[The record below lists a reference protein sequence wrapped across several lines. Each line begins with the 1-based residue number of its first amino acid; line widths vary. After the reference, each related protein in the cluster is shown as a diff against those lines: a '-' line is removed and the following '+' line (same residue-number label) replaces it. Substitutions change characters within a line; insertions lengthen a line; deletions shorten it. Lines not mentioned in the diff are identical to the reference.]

1 MHDEPFGAGGPTRA
15 STPPIEHARR
25 ALSWPPL
32 RIASLYAACA
42 ITWIV
47 LSDRVVAA
55 LGGAQRSLTYQ
66 TAKGALF
73 VAVTSTLLYVL
84 VDRRERTLREL
95 SRLARATVEGM
106 SDALLVVDQRR
117 HVVDANRAAVEL
129 LGVERREELLVPL
142 DALIARFE
150 VRDPSGAPLDPTWAA
165 STRAL
170 AGERVAA
177 REVIARRV
185 DRRDVFLSVTAS
197 PVVIGR
203 GRPRFAVLALSDVSA
218 ARRLEEL
225 RDEFLSTAAHELKTP
240 LAVIKAYAQLLQKR
254 ESAAAQ
260 GLVVI
265 QRQVDRLNG
274 LVQDLLDTSRLRL
287 EVGERRRER
296 FDLAAVAREVVDRAR
311 PSAPAH
317 ALSVQCTAPAPIL
330 GERERI
336 ARVVSSLVENAIR
349 FSPGGGPVAARVEA
363 HDGEA
368 IFSVEDRGLGIPVE
382 RQARIFER
390 FYRAHA
396 GTPQDYSGLGLGLE
410 MSREIVLRHGGR
422 MWFESAPGEGSTF
435 HFSLP
440 LAGEDGA

>member
-1 MHDEPFGAGGPTRA
+1 MHDAPPRAGGPARA
-15 STPPIEHARR
+15 STPPIERARR

-32 RIASLYAACA
+32 RIAGLYAACA

-47 LSDRVVAA
+47 LSDRVATA

-73 VAVTSTLLYVL
+73 VVVTSTLLYVL

-95 SRLARATVEGM
+95 SRLVRATVEGM
-106 SDALLVVDQRR
+106 SDALLVVDQRL

-129 LGVERREELLVPL
+129 LGVERRDELLVPV
-142 DALIARFE
+142 DALIARFAL
-150 VRDPSGAPLDPTWAA
+150 RDPSGAPLDRTWGA
-165 STRAL
+165 TRRAL
-170 AGERVAA
+170 AGERVAT

-185 DRRDVFLSVTAS
+185 DRRDVFLSITAS
-197 PVVIGR
+197 PVALGA
-203 GRPRFAVLALSDVSA
+203 GRPRFAVLDLRDVSA

-265 QRQVDRLNG
+265 QRQVDRLNV

-287 EVGERRRER
+287 ETGERHRER

-317 ALSVQCTAPAPIL
+317 ALSVRCAAPAPIL

-363 HDGEA
+363 RDGQA
-368 IFSVEDRGLGIPVE
+368 IFSVEDRGLGIPAE

-422 MWFESAPGEGSTF
+422 MWFESAQGEGSTF

-440 LAGEDGA
+440 LAGEDAA